1 MSDIFNI
8 SVDQLRVGLY
18 IDLKLSWFEHPFAFS
33 HFKIKSD
40 EQIRTIRSLGLKTVS
55 CNRALSDVEP
65 PPKNVPAAGRRPP
78 GQLAPAPAPA
88 ITREQLQPVAEIAQE
103 SAQRLSPEKLK
114 EQAKEAS
121 QEILPGN
128 TQEITQEISQEITQ
142 NQSQQTLD
150 ISQAL
155 AAKRVMM
162 AQIKTQ
168 RDAAKRIESAFINTA
183 KTIRTIEKDLF
194 SHPEETVRNAAQL
207 VTQIADSILCA
218 PELAIHVMGDTMGGE
233 ELYFHSL
240 NVTMLSMMM
249 ARDLH
254 LPQEVVSTLG
264 MGALFHD
271 VGRKEVPGRILMATA
286 PLTKAEHHLYEMHCQ
301 YGVEIGQRL
310 KFSPAVLAIIR
321 EHHEFTDGSGYPAKL
336 KGEAIG
342 LLSRIVVLANHYDKL
357 CNPVNIA
364 DALTPNEALS
374 LMFAK
379 LRAKFDPK
387 LLQVFIRCLGV
398 YPPGTIVQLSNG
410 EIGMVATVNTARPM
424 KPVLV
429 IYDASVPRE
438 EAILLDLERE
448 TDLNIAKPIRPAQ
461 VSVEVY
467 NYLSPRK
474 RVSYY
479 FDAAH
484 SGQKVIAQ

>member
-1 MSDIFNI
+1 MSDNFDI
-8 SVDQLRVGLY
+8 SMDQLRVGLY
-18 IDLKLSWFEHPFAFS
+18 IDLHMSWFEHPFAFS
-33 HFKIKSD
+33 HFKIKSE
-40 EQIRTIRSLGLKTVS
+40 EQIKIIRSLGLKTVS
-55 CNRALSDVEP
+55 CNRALSDLDP
-65 PPKNVPAAGRRPP
+65 PRQNAPSAVSSPSVQSQAVPKAVPDSLGSV
-78 GQLAPAPAPA
+78 PA
-88 ITREQLQPVAEIAQE
+88 ITGAQSPPAPEIAQE
-103 SAQRLSPEKLK
+103 VPQDMTQSAPD
-114 EQAKEAS
+114 
-121 QEILPGN
+121 
-128 TQEITQEISQEITQ
+128 IT
-142 NQSQQTLD
+142 
-150 ISQAL
+150 QAL

-162 AQIKTQ
+162 AQIKIQ
-168 RDAAKRIESAFINTA
+168 REAAARIENAFINTA
-183 KTIRTIEKDLF
+183 KTIRNIEKDLF
-194 SHPEETVRNAAQL
+194 SQPEETVRQASQL

-218 PELAIHVMGDTMGGE
+218 PELAIHVMGDTTGGE

-254 LPQEVVSTLG
+254 LPHEVVSTLG
-264 MGALFHD
+264 IGALFHD
-271 VGRKEVPGRILMATA
+271 VGRKEVPSRILMTKET
-286 PLTKAEHHLYEMHCQ
+286 LTKAEQHLYEMHCQ

-310 KFSPAVLAIIR
+310 KFTPAVLAIIR

-336 KGEAIG
+336 KGESIG

-357 CNPVNIA
+357 CNPLNIA

-379 LRAKFDPK
+379 LRSKFDPK
-387 LLQVFIRCLGV
+387 LLQVFIHCLGV

-410 EIGMVATVNTARPM
+410 AIGMVATVNIARPM

-429 IYDASVPRE
+429 IYDESIPRD
-438 EAILLDLERE
+438 EAILLDLSNE
-448 TDLNIAKPIRPAQ
+448 TDLNITKPIRPAQ
-461 VSVEVY
+461 VSLEVY

-484 SGQKVIAQ
+484 PGQKVVDQ